1 MRSIQN
7 FCTCLISCH
16 VWYLVLLSYFCV
28 YCFIVTFAIMLYCV
42 NFVFVVSLSH
52 LISCYA
58 VSRLLSCY
66 TGTFVFV
73 VSLPRLLTYAIV
85 CCVILFHFCIYCF
98 IVAFAILLHCVTFT
112 FVASLSHLLSCYTVS
127 LLPHEVTFCCR
138 ELCDMTFSRLQLWA
152 LLMQTAT
159 SFRSVLPPIVH

>member
-7 FCTCLISCH
+7 FCTCLF
-16 VWYLVLLSYFCV
+16 LVTFDILFCW
-28 YCFIVTFAIMLYCV
+28 VTFAFI
-42 NFVFVVSLSH
+42 VSL
-52 LISCYA
+52 
-58 VSRLLSCY
+58 SRLLSCY
-66 TGTFVFV
+66 TVSILCLLFHCHIWYLVMLCHVCYLVILARLFV